1 MTTRTIA
8 AARGIVTG
16 LALAAAALSP
26 ASAQPISV
34 LTGGSAGIYYPL
46 GVTIAMIYAD
56 IPGSKVQVQT
66 TDGSVENLNRLQQG
80 GAQVGFALGDSLR
93 DAWAG
98 DAEAGFTGKL
108 DQLRVI
114 GALYPS
120 FIQIVATK
128 ASGIRTLADVR
139 RKSLSVGA
147 EKSGTELNARAIL
160 AAAGL
165 GYRDLRK
172 VEYLSFAESTALMR
186 KKELDATLQ
195 SAGLGVASLRE
206 LSESAE
212 IAMVP
217 VPKDVVAKMGAP
229 FKPGTIAAKTYIG
242 QDKDVPTAMVMNYLV
257 TSAAVPDDL
266 AYELTKRVFDSL
278 PELAIAHLV
287 GGAIRR
293 DTAAEGGPVPL
304 HPGAIRYFREK
315 GLLKP

>member
-98 DAEAGFTGKL
+98 DTEAGFTGKL

-139 RKSLSVGA
+139 GKSLSVGA

-160 AAAGL
+160 DAAGL

-212 IAMVP
+212 ITMVP

-229 FKPGTIAAKTYIG
+229 FKPGTIPAKTYIG

-315 GLLKP
+315 GLLKQ